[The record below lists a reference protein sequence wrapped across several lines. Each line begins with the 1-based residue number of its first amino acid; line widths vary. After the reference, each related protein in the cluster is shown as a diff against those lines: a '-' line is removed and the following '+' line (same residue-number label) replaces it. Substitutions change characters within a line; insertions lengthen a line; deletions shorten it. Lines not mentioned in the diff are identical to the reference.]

1 MRFLNIKEM
10 LAPKESKCRSGRRL
24 KGFVGVT
31 IHNTGNKGKGADA
44 LSHAKYLQGSGKD
57 QFASWHYCVDE
68 KNITQSIPENEVAW
82 HAADGNGSGNMKT
95 IAIEI
100 CMNSDGDILKATNN
114 AAELAAD
121 ILKRR
126 GIKKADNFLHQH
138 NRWSGKNCP
147 QMIKQ
152 GVPYSWEE
160 FIAKVNEFLKEGE
173 EEMAQRYNKVSEL
186 PKGLQKEAQEL
197 VDSGALVGEN
207 GKLDVTEDMV
217 RTMIV
222 NKRYNDNFL
231 KRLIE
236 AIKGGK

>member
-1 MRFLNIKEM
+1 MDIKKM
-10 LAPKESKCRSGRRL
+10 FAPKGSKCRSGRRL

-31 IHNTGNKGKGADA
+31 IHNTGNTGKGANA

-57 QFASWHYCVDE
+57 YFASWHYCVDE

-100 CMNSDGDILKATNN
+100 CMNSDGDISEATNN

-121 ILKRR
+121 ILKRQ

-147 QMIKQ
+147 QMIRR
-152 GVPYSWEE
+152 GIPYSWEE
-160 FIAKVNEFLKEGE
+160 FIAKVNGFSKGGTEK
-173 EEMAQRYNKVSEL
+173 MQRYNKVSEL
-186 PKGLQKEAQEL
+186 PKGLQKEAQAF
-197 VDSGALVGEN
+197 VDCGALAGDSKGN
-207 GKLDVTEDMV
+207 LNVTEDMI
-217 RTMIV
+217 RTLIIS
-222 NKRYNDNFL
+222 KRYAD
-231 KRLIE
+231 KVAR
-236 AIKGGK
+236 K